1 MIGKRFS
8 SSIAEA
14 LLEKAIRKKIEMFR
28 HEMSVRKPFF
38 IKATCSSNKKE
49 FLHILLSLKISKNVQ
64 KKTTK
69 TFRKIINRSCFDE
82 YFYRYILKVDKSSL
96 QISFKAICSEQMYN
110 VEHFGRYFSFCPRLT

>member
-49 FLHILLSLKISKNVQ
+49 FLHILLSLKISKMSRKKQQ
-64 KKTTK
+64 KLSEKLLTGLVSMN
-69 TFRKIINRSCFDE
+69 TFT
-82 YFYRYILKVDKSSL
+82 DK
-96 QISFKAICSEQMYN
+96 F
-110 VEHFGRYFSFCPRLT
+110 